1 MGTVAQDIYN
11 ILYILPDFDFRINLM
26 PQKVLT
32 QAKVL
37 TRQGAA
43 ALVRNSRYAAEIDK
57 LRKMA
62 TRYRG

>member
-1 MGTVAQDIYN
+1 MGTIAQDIYN

-37 TRQGAA
+37 MRQGAA